1 MPVKFVNFLKRKL
14 IFNTSYC
21 FWMFVNKLFTYADI
35 SKSKRCFIAEF
46 STYYFHMKAKMLGDF
61 HQNDVNHSILVSL
74 LLISNRIYTLQQSL
88 FQNCNNKRWAI
99 LNNLFHTD
107 ETFIEYDI
115 DFSLLPSLNKELEK
129 SYPWKFKKNQ

>member
-1 MPVKFVNFLKRKL
+1 
-14 IFNTSYC
+14 
-21 FWMFVNKLFTYADI
+21 
-35 SKSKRCFIAEF
+35 
-46 STYYFHMKAKMLGDF
+46 MKAKMFGDF

-115 DFSLLPSLNKELEK
+115 DFNLLPSLNKELEK

>member
-1 MPVKFVNFLKRKL
+1 
-14 IFNTSYC
+14 
-21 FWMFVNKLFTYADI
+21 
-35 SKSKRCFIAEF
+35 
-46 STYYFHMKAKMLGDF
+46 MKAKMLGDF

-74 LLISNRIYTLQQSL
+74 LLISNRIYTLQQNL

-99 LNNLFHTD
+99 LNNLFHAD

>member
-1 MPVKFVNFLKRKL
+1 MPVKFVNFLKSKL

-46 STYYFHMKAKMLGDF
+46 STYYFHMKAKMGDF

-88 FQNCNNKRWAI
+88 FQNCNNKRWPNPEQFVSYRWDFYWI
-99 LNNLFHTD
+99 RHRLYNL
-107 ETFIEYDI
+107 I
-115 DFSLLPSLNKELEK
+115 PSLNKELVK
-129 SYPWKFKKNQ
+129 SYPWKLKKSQ

>member
-1 MPVKFVNFLKRKL
+1 MPVKFVNFLKSKL